1 MMRFWVLCV
10 GLMCSLVYQTHWE
23 APSAYATPPKPKAQS
38 GGNSVSLGYR
48 VIKGIP
54 VRVIYADLNNPNVRV
69 SAVTSQQIGKDES
82 FWGLLARSQPTA
94 AITGTYFCA
103 TSKIP
108 VGDIVIEGER
118 VHFGGVGTSLCITYD
133 NQVRFIRQ
141 PLHRQVD
148 WSNYRLVMG
157 AGPRLLQKGKVSLYP
172 PGEGF
177 RDKRVYASSIRTAV
191 GVTRHNKLLLVAT
204 AKPVTLRQLAKV
216 MKRLGATD
224 AIALDGGGSTALYY
238 RREVLVLPK
247 RKLTNLLVVY
257 EDNTVYEERL
267 ARLKPSVRYE
277 RYASVSLR
285 SRRESSPAVRV
296 GVHSRP
302 AGSSP
307 SR

>member
-1 MMRFWVLCV
+1 MRLWILCV

-23 APSAYATPPKPKAQS
+23 APSAHATPPLKKS
-38 GGNSVSLGYR
+38 VGGNSVSLGYR
-48 VIKGIP
+48 VVGGVP
-54 VRVIYADLNNPNVRV
+54 VQVVYVDLNNPKVRL
-69 SAVTSQQIGKDES
+69 SAVTAQQIGKSES
-82 FWGLLARSQPTA
+82 IWELLARSQPTA

-141 PLHRQVD
+141 PLHRQRD

-157 AGPRLLQKGKVSLYP
+157 AGPRLLKDGRISLYP
-172 PGEGF
+172 QGEGF
-177 RDKRVYASSIRTAV
+177 RDRRVYAPGIRTAV
-191 GVTRHNKLLLVAT
+191 GVTAQNKLILLAT
-204 AKPVTLRQLAKV
+204 QKPTTLRTLARI

-224 AIALDGGGSTALYY
+224 AIALDGGGSTTLYY
-238 RREVLVLPK
+238 RRKVVTLPK

-257 EDNTVYEERL
+257 EDPTVYEERL
-267 ARLKPSVRYE
+267 ARLKPTVRYA
-277 RYASVSLR
+277 RYSAVSPR
-285 SRRESSPAVRV
+285 PSRESFSAVRV

>member
-1 MMRFWVLCV
+1 MRLWFLCV
-10 GLMCSLVYQTHWE
+10 GLFCSLVYQTHWE
-23 APSAYATPPKPKAQS
+23 APSAHATPIPPKRAS
-38 GGNSVSLGYR
+38 GTDSVSLSYR
-48 VIKGIP
+48 VVGGVP
-54 VRVIYADLNNPNVRV
+54 MRVVYVDLNNPAVRV
-69 SAVTSQQIGKDES
+69 SAITSKQIGKAES
-82 FWGLLARSQPTA
+82 IWDLLARAQPTA

-118 VHFGGVGTSLCITYD
+118 VHFGGVGTALCITYD

-141 PLHRQVD
+141 PLHRQRD

-157 AGPRLLQKGKVSLYP
+157 AGPRLLKDGQISLYP

-177 RDKRVYASSIRTAV
+177 RDKRVYASTIRTAV
-191 GVTRHNKLLLVAT
+191 GVTRHNKLVLVTTTRPA
-204 AKPVTLRQLAKV
+204 TLRTLARA
-216 MKRLGATD
+216 MRHLGVTD
-224 AIALDGGGSTALYY
+224 AIALDGGGSSTLYY
-238 RREVLVLPK
+238 RRTVLVPPK

-257 EDNTVYEERL
+257 EDPTVYEERI
-267 ARLKPSVRYE
+267 ARLKPNVRHA
-277 RYASVSLR
+277 RYSSFTPR
-285 SRRESSPAVRV
+285 PSRESFGGVRV